1 MKPTTV
7 EVVFVVDASES
18 MRPCFEGLARN
29 LDQIVKP
36 LQGFNFKVRLGLV
49 AMSLGKSDTGGRIVK
64 TVTLAGDE
72 ASIYQSSP
80 SLFTENGA
88 VLSAKLRALEL
99 GGDEHHLIALDCALD
114 YPFGPMATTRRVVA
128 LFSDESIEGGLITE
142 AESARVG
149 ELVTKIMARR
159 IQLFAA
165 LPSSPLLEQLA
176 TADCC
181 QIEPVQGGDGLAG
194 VNFNKL
200 LAQMAKSISGTSM
213 QGTEERYAKA
223 LFGQNSWGQS
233 AGSFDGLR

>member
-1 MKPTTV
+1 MKPNTV

-29 LDQIVKP
+29 LDQIVRP

-49 AMSLGKSDTGGRIVK
+49 AMSLGRNDTGGRIVR

-72 ASIYQSSP
+72 APIYQASP
-80 SLFTENGA
+80 SLFTEDG
-88 VLSAKLRALEL
+88 SAFSVKLRELMLE
-99 GGDEHHLIALDCALD
+99 GDENHLIALDCALD
-114 YPFGPMATTRRVVA
+114 FPFGPMATTRRVVA
-128 LFSDESIEGGLITE
+128 LFSDERIEDGLITQDE
-142 AESARVG
+142 AAKVG
-149 ELVTKIMARR
+149 DLVAKIMARR
-159 IQLFAA
+159 IQFFAA

-181 QIEPVQGGDGLAG
+181 QIEPVQGGDGLAS

-213 QGTEERYAKA
+213 QGAEENFTKA
-223 LFGQNSWGQS
+223 LFGQDAWGRS
-233 AGSFDGLR
+233 SGSFAGLR